1 MESRDFIRISAFRH
15 TIGPLP
21 AFLQARFLT
30 SAAKPQ
36 DFPPEAGP
44 ELAFAGRSNVG
55 KSSAINALAGRKRLA
70 FFSKTPGRTQTINF
84 YDLGDRARLADLPGY
99 GYATAPKSL
108 RASWDGLIGG
118 YLAGRRSLGAVVV
131 LMDARHPLTANDRHF
146 LEWLRPVQASRLV
159 LLSKSDKLSRQE
171 AQKTLHEV
179 RAELLKYAGNFTA
192 QLFSSSKKQGMEEA
206 EEIIGNWLGIKR
218 ESSKKSPRLKGI

>member
-1 MESRDFIRISAFRH
+1 LDVAVESLDFIRISAFRH
-15 TIGPLP
+15 TIGPLS

-84 YDLGDRARLADLPGY
+84 FDLGDRARLADLPGY
-99 GYATAPKSL
+99 GYATAPKSM
-108 RASWDGLIGG
+108 RASWDALIGG
-118 YLAGRRSLGAVVV
+118 YLTGRRSLAAVVV
-131 LMDARHPLTANDRHF
+131 LMDARHPLTANDRQF
-146 LEWLRPVQASRLV
+146 LEWLRPVEASRLV
-159 LLSKSDKLSRQE
+159 LLSKSDKLTRAE
-171 AQKTLHEV
+171 KAKTLTATRTALDAAAMSSEV
-179 RAELLKYAGNFTA
+179 M
-192 QLFSSSKKQGMEEA
+192 LFSSKSGEGLDEA
-206 EEIIGNWLGIKR
+206 RAQLEKWLR
-218 ESSKKSPRLKGI
+218 E

>member
-1 MESRDFIRISAFRH
+1 MESRDFIRISVFRH
-15 TIGPLP
+15 TIGPLS

-84 YDLGDRARLADLPGY
+84 YDLGERARLADLPGY
-99 GYATAPKSL
+99 GYATAPQSL
-108 RASWDGLIGG
+108 RASWDALIGG
-118 YLAGRRSLGAVVV
+118 YLTGRRSLRAVVV
-131 LMDARHPLTANDRHF
+131 LMDARHPLTANDRQF

-159 LLSKSDKLSRQE
+159 LLSKSDKLSRAE
-171 AQKTLHEV
+171 RTKTLASTRTALDNAAMTSEV
-179 RAELLKYAGNFTA
+179 M
-192 QLFSSSKKQGMEEA
+192 LFSSKSAEGVEEA
-206 EEIIGNWLGIKR
+206 RALLEGWLRYQR
-218 ESSKKSPRLKGI
+218 EATQDLEQK

>member
-1 MESRDFIRISAFRH
+1 VESRDFIRISAPKGKQDPPPFGH
-15 TIGPLP
+15 TIGPLS

-30 SAAKPQ
+30 SAAKPG

-84 YDLGDRARLADLPGY
+84 YDLGKRARLADLPGY
-99 GYATAPKSL
+99 GYASAPQSL
-108 RASWDGLIGG
+108 RASWDTLIGG
-118 YLAGRRSLGAVVV
+118 YLTGRRCLGAIVL

-146 LEWLRPVQASRLV
+146 LEWLRPVQVKRLV
-159 LLSKSDKLSRQE
+159 LLSKSDKL
-171 AQKTLHEV
+171 T
-179 RAELLKYAGNFTA
+179 RAERAKALTSTRAALDKAAMTSEVM
-192 QLFSSSKKQGMEEA
+192 LFSSKSTDGVEDARALLES
-206 EEIIGNWLGIKR
+206 WLR
-218 ESSKKSPRLKGI
+218 EPQ

>member
-1 MESRDFIRISAFRH
+1 LS
-15 TIGPLP
+15 

-30 SAAKPQ
+30 SAVKPQ

-55 KSSAINALAGRKRLA
+55 KSSAINALTGRKRLA

-99 GYATAPKSL
+99 GYATAPQSL
-108 RASWDGLIGG
+108 RASWEALIGG
-118 YLAGRRSLGAVVV
+118 YLTGRRSLGAVVV

-159 LLSKSDKLSRQE
+159 LLSKSDKLSRAE
-171 AQKTLHEV
+171 RAKTLANTRAALDSAAMTSEV
-179 RAELLKYAGNFTA
+179 I
-192 QLFSSSKKQGMEEA
+192 LFSSKSTEGVEEA
-206 EEIIGNWLGIKR
+206 RALLESWLRDLREESR
-218 ESSKKSPRLKGI
+218 VPEPE